1 MEAPVSHKLFAK
13 IIRDLLRI
21 IIEQRR
27 DFELLN
33 RVVAATTPLPLA
45 KYEELRLEA
54 AKNIEPLL
62 KTIAETPDDKM
73 LEFLR
78 SYQGTVQ

>member
-1 MEAPVSHKLFAK
+1 MSHQLFAK
-13 IIRDLLRI
+13 IVRDLLRI

-27 DFELLN
+27 DFEILN
-33 RVVAATTPLPLA
+33 RVVAAGTPLPLA
-45 KYEELRLEA
+45 KHEELRQAVTKE
-54 AKNIEPLL
+54 IEPLL
-62 KTIAETPDDKM
+62 KKVAETPDDKM